1 MSEPQ
6 PPSEMPSAPPTSYQR
21 TSKLPPLVILN
32 PAGGRGRALH
42 LRPMIEQA
50 LTGGRGELI
59 LTNGPRAAEKLA
71 YEAAEAGRDVVAVG
85 GDGTVAEIGNGILS
99 SSRRVALGIVP
110 CGNGNDYAYVTL
122 KLSKDPAVALETALH
137 GLPVAMDVG
146 QVNER
151 YFLNSLGVGID
162 ANIAAAA
169 EELKGKPLMSGQML
183 YWGASLREIL
193 FHYDRCP
200 ELLVSFDD
208 TPGESRLFALAAVS
222 IGPTYGGGFYI
233 NPDADPCDGYFDVCT
248 IWKPSRARA
257 LRLLPMIEKGRHQG
271 QPEVTFRRAQ
281 TIALKA
287 SKPIYAHLDGEV
299 ITASAFLAKILPG
312 ALLVRR
318 QSASAG

>member
-6 PPSEMPSAPPTSYQR
+6 PPAEVTPAPSTSYQP
-21 TSKLPPLVILN
+21 SKMPPLVILN
-32 PAGGRGRALH
+32 PAGGHGRALH

-50 LTGGRGELI
+50 LAGGRGELV

-71 YEAAEAGRDVVAVG
+71 REAAEAGRDVVAIG
-85 GDGTVAEIGNGILS
+85 GDGTVAEVGNGVLS
-99 SSRRVALGIVP
+99 ANRRVAMGIVP
-110 CGNGNDYAYVTL
+110 CGNGNDYAYETL

-137 GLPVAMDVG
+137 GEPVAMDVG
-146 QVNER
+146 RVNER

-193 FHYDRCP
+193 FHYDQCP

-208 TPGESRLFALAAVS
+208 GPGESRLFALAAVS
-222 IGPTYGGGFYI
+222 IGPTYGGGFSI
-233 NPDADPCDGYFDVCT
+233 NPLADPCDGYFDVCT

-271 QPEVTFRRAQ
+271 QPEVTFRRAR
-281 TIALKA
+281 TVTLKA

-299 ITASAFLAKILPG
+299 ITAPDFWATILPG

-318 QSASAG
+318 QPSSGG

>member
-1 MSEPQ
+1 MMS
-6 PPSEMPSAPPTSYQR
+6 A
-21 TSKLPPLVILN
+21 PPLVILN
-32 PAGGRGRALH
+32 PAGGQGRAAR
-42 LRPMIEQA
+42 LRLMVEKA
-50 LTGGRGELI
+50 LAHGRGELT
-59 LTNGPRAAEKLA
+59 LTTAPRTAEKLA
-71 YEAAEAGRDVVAVG
+71 REAAEAGRDVIAIG

-110 CGNGNDYAYVTL
+110 CGNGNDYAYLTL
-122 KLSKDPAVALETALH
+122 KLSKDPLVALETALH
-137 GLPVAMDVG
+137 GKTTAMDVG

-200 ELLVSFDD
+200 ELLVSFDEA
-208 TPGESRLFALAAVS
+208 PGESRLFALAAVS

-257 LRLLPMIEKGRHQG
+257 LRLLPMIEK
-271 QPEVTFRRAQ
+271 
-281 TIALKA
+281 
-287 SKPIYAHLDGEV
+287 
-299 ITASAFLAKILPG
+299 
-312 ALLVRR
+312 
-318 QSASAG
+318 

>member
-1 MSEPQ
+1 MSEQQ
-6 PPSEMPSAPPTSYQR
+6 PSREVPPALPSSYQQPV
-21 TSKLPPLVILN
+21 LPPLVILN

-42 LRPMIEQA
+42 LRPMIEKA
-50 LTGGRGELI
+50 LAGGQGELV
-59 LTNGPRAAEKLA
+59 LTTGPQAAEKLA

-110 CGNGNDYAYVTL
+110 CGNGNDYAYLTL
-122 KLSKDPAVALETALH
+122 KLSKDPLVALETALH
-137 GLPVAMDVG
+137 GTTTAMDVG

-193 FHYDRCP
+193 FHYDQCP

-208 TPGESRLFALAAVS
+208 SPGESRLFALAAVS

-233 NPDADPCDGYFDVCT
+233 NPEADPCDGYFDVCT

-281 TIALKA
+281 KIALAA
-287 SKPIYAHLDGEV
+287 SRPIYAHLDGEV
-299 ITASAFLAKILPG
+299 ITAPVFQAKILPG

-318 QSASAG
+318 QLASGG